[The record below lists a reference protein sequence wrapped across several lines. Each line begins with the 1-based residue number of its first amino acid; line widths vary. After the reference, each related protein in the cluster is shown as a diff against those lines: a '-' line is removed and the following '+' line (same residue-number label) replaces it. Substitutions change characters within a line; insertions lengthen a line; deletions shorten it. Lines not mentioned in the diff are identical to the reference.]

1 MSDPGV
7 GGLFHNF
14 WGVHSTD
21 FWSWIEKW
29 NIYIDI
35 FYEVSCNIKHITA
48 ISNLHFQ

>member
-14 WGVHSTD
+14 W
-21 FWSWIEKW
+21 SWTEEW

-35 FYEVSCNIKHITA
+35 FYGVSCNIKHITA
-48 ISNLHFQ
+48 IWNLHFQ